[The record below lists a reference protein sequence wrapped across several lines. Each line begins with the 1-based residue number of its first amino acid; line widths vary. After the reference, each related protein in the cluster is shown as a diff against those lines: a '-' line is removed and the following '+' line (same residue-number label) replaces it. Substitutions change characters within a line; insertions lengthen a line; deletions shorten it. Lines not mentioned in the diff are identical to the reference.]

1 MLVDPSLAF
10 SGRGNEMKVIL
21 NKDLAKVGRE
31 DEVVAVS
38 DGYARNYLFP
48 RGLAV
53 EAAGGALRQLE
64 IKLAAEDRKAVN
76 LLASAQ
82 AAQVAIE
89 GKTVEITAKAGSGD
103 RLFGSITAADIA
115 AAIHKSLGVAVDK
128 RKVNLHDPIKAVG
141 TFTVPVK
148 LHRDITV
155 ELTVSVN
162 KA

>member
-1 MLVDPSLAF
+1 MDPSLAF

-21 NKDLAKVGRE
+21 NKDIAKVGRE
-31 DEVVAVS
+31 GDVVVVN

-48 RGLAV
+48 RALAV

-64 IKLAAEDRKAVN
+64 IKLAAEDRKAEK
-76 LLASAQ
+76 LLSSAQTAQ
-82 AAQVAIE
+82 AALE
-89 GKTVEITAKAGSGD
+89 GKTVEITAKAGAGD
-103 RLFGSITAADIA
+103 RLFGSITSADIA
-115 AAIHKSLGVAVDK
+115 TAIHTSLGVAVDK

>member
-1 MLVDPSLAF
+1 
-10 SGRGNEMKVIL
+10 MKVIL
-21 NKDLAKVGRE
+21 NKDIAKVGRE

-89 GKTVEITAKAGSGD
+89 GKTLEITAKACSG
-103 RLFGSITAADIA
+103 
-115 AAIHKSLGVAVDK
+115 
-128 RKVNLHDPIKAVG
+128 
-141 TFTVPVK
+141 
-148 LHRDITV
+148 
-155 ELTVSVN
+155 
-162 KA
+162 

>member
-1 MLVDPSLAF
+1 
-10 SGRGNEMKVIL
+10 MKVIL
-21 NKDLAKVGRE
+21 NKDIAKVGRE
-31 DEVVAVS
+31 GEVVAVN

-64 IKLAAEDRKAVN
+64 IKLAAEDRKAEK

-82 AAQVAIE
+82 TAQAALE
-89 GKTVEITAKAGSGD
+89 GKTVEITAKAGAGD

-115 AAIHKSLGVAVDK
+115 SAIQTSLGVSIDK

>member
-1 MLVDPSLAF
+1 
-10 SGRGNEMKVIL
+10 MKVIL
-21 NKDLAKVGRE
+21 NKDIAKVGRE
-31 DEVVAVS
+31 GEVVAVN

-64 IKLAAEDRKAVN
+64 IKLAAEDRKAEK

-82 AAQVAIE
+82 TAQAALE
-89 GKTVEITAKAGSGD
+89 GKTVEITAKAGAGD

-115 AAIHKSLGVAVDK
+115 TAIHTALGVTVDK

>member
-1 MLVDPSLAF
+1 VLVDPSLAF

-21 NKDLAKVGRE
+21 NKDIAKVGRE
-31 DEVVAVS
+31 GDVVVVN

-48 RGLAV
+48 RALAV

-64 IKLAAEDRKAVN
+64 IKLAAEDRKAEK
-76 LLASAQ
+76 LLSSAQ
-82 AAQVAIE
+82 AAQVALE
-89 GKTVEITAKAGSGD
+89 GKTIEITAKAGAGD
-103 RLFGSITAADIA
+103 RLFGSITSADIA
-115 AAIHKSLGVAVDK
+115 TAIHTSLGVAVDK
-128 RKVNLHDPIKAVG
+128 RKVN
-141 TFTVPVK
+141 

>member
-1 MLVDPSLAF
+1 MPVDPSLAF

-21 NKDLAKVGRE
+21 IKDIAKVGHE
-31 DEVVAVS
+31 GEVIAVN

-53 EAAGGALRQLE
+53 EAAGGAMRQLQ
-64 IKLAAEDRKAVN
+64 IKLAAEDLKAVK
-76 LLASAQ
+76 LLSSAQ
-82 AAQVAIE
+82 AAQVALD
-89 GKTVEITAKAGSGD
+89 GKTVEITAKAGSGE

-115 AAIHKSLGVAVDK
+115 TAIHTSLGVAVDK
-128 RKVNLHDPIKAVG
+128 RKVNLHDPIKSVG

>member
-1 MLVDPSLAF
+1 
-10 SGRGNEMKVIL
+10 MKVIL
-21 NKDLAKVGRE
+21 NKDIAKVGRE
-31 DEVVAVS
+31 GDVVVVN

-48 RGLAV
+48 RALAV

-64 IKLAAEDRKAVN
+64 IKLAAEDRKAEK
-76 LLASAQ
+76 LLSSAQ
-82 AAQVAIE
+82 AAQVALE
-89 GKTVEITAKAGSGD
+89 GKTIEITAKAGAGD
-103 RLFGSITAADIA
+103 RLFGSITSADIA
-115 AAIHKSLGVAVDK
+115 TAIHTSLGVTVDK

>member
-1 MLVDPSLAF
+1 MPVDPSLAF

-21 NKDLAKVGRE
+21 NKDIAKVGRE
-31 DEVVAVS
+31 DEVVAVA

-64 IKLAAEDRKAVN
+64 IKLAAEDRKAVH
-76 LLASAQ
+76 LLTSAQ

-89 GKTVEITAKAGSGD
+89 GKTIQITAKAGSGD

-115 AAIHKSLGVAVDK
+115 TAIHTSLGVVVDK

>member
-1 MLVDPSLAF
+1 MAF

-21 NKDLAKVGRE
+21 NKDIAKVGRE
-31 DEVVAVS
+31 DEVVAVA

-64 IKLAAEDRKAVN
+64 IKLAAEDRKAVH
-76 LLASAQ
+76 LLTSAQ

-89 GKTVEITAKAGSGD
+89 GKTVQITAKAGSGD

-115 AAIHKSLGVAVDK
+115 TAIHTSLGVVVDK

>member
-1 MLVDPSLAF
+1 
-10 SGRGNEMKVIL
+10 MKVIL
-21 NKDLAKVGRE
+21 NKDISKVGRE
-31 DEVVAVS
+31 GEIIVVA

-64 IKLAAEDRKAVN
+64 IRLAAEDRKAVK
-76 LLASAQ
+76 LLASAE
-82 AAQVAIE
+82 AAQVAVE
-89 GKTVEITAKAGSGD
+89 GKTVTITAKAGSGD
-103 RLFGSITAADIA
+103 RLFGSITAADVA
-115 AAIHKSLGVAVDK
+115 TAIHTSLGVAVDK
-128 RKVNLHDPIKAVG
+128 RKINLHDPIKSVG

-155 ELTVSVN
+155 EVTVVVN

>member
-1 MLVDPSLAF
+1 
-10 SGRGNEMKVIL
+10 MKVIL
-21 NKDLAKVGRE
+21 NKDIAKVGRE

-89 GKTVEITAKAGSGD
+89 SLPRLVVEIASSVRSP
-103 RLFGSITAADIA
+103 RLTSQQQSTHHLVLWLTSVRSTFMTQSRLLE
-115 AAIHKSLGVAVDK
+115 HSLC
-128 RKVNLHDPIKAVG
+128 L
-141 TFTVPVK
+141 
-148 LHRDITV
+148 
-155 ELTVSVN
+155 
-162 KA
+162 

>member
-1 MLVDPSLAF
+1 
-10 SGRGNEMKVIL
+10 MKVIL
-21 NKDLAKVGRE
+21 NKDIVKVGRE
-31 DEVVAVS
+31 GEIIVVA

-64 IKLAAEDRKAVN
+64 IRLAAEDRKAVK
-76 LLASAQ
+76 LLAAAE
-82 AAQVAIE
+82 AAQLAVD
-89 GKTVEITAKAGSGD
+89 GKTVTITAKAGSGD
-103 RLFGSITAADIA
+103 RLFGSITAADVA
-115 AAIHKSLGVAVDK
+115 TAIHTSLGVAVDK
-128 RKVNLHDPIKAVG
+128 RKINLHDPIKSVG

-155 ELTVSVN
+155 EITVVVN

>member
-21 NKDLAKVGRE
+21 NKDIAKVGRE

-76 LLASAQ
+76 LLAS
-82 AAQVAIE
+82 VIE
-89 GKTVEITAKAGSGD
+89 
-103 RLFGSITAADIA
+103 L
-115 AAIHKSLGVAVDK
+115 
-128 RKVNLHDPIKAVG
+128 
-141 TFTVPVK
+141 
-148 LHRDITV
+148 
-155 ELTVSVN
+155 
-162 KA
+162 

>member
-1 MLVDPSLAF
+1 VPVDPSLAF

-21 NKDLAKVGRE
+21 NKDIAKVGRE
-31 DEVVAVS
+31 DEVVAVA

-64 IKLAAEDRKAVN
+64 IKLAAEDRKAVH
-76 LLASAQ
+76 LLTSAQ

-89 GKTVEITAKAGSGD
+89 GKTVQITAKAGSGD

-115 AAIHKSLGVAVDK
+115 TAIHTSLGVVVDK

>member
-1 MLVDPSLAF
+1 VLVDPSLAF

-21 NKDLAKVGRE
+21 NKDIAKVGRE
-31 DEVVAVS
+31 GEVVVVN

-48 RGLAV
+48 RALAV

-64 IKLAAEDRKAVN
+64 IKLAAEDRKAEK

-82 AAQVAIE
+82 AAQVALE
-89 GKTVEITAKAGSGD
+89 GKTLAITAKAGAGD
-103 RLFGSITAADIA
+103 RLFGSITSADIA
-115 AAIHKSLGVAVDK
+115 TAIHTSLGVAVDK

>member
-1 MLVDPSLAF
+1 MPVDPSLAF

-21 NKDLAKVGRE
+21 NKDIAKVGRE
-31 DEVVAVS
+31 DEVVAVA

-64 IKLAAEDRKAVN
+64 IKLAAEDRKAVH
-76 LLASAQ
+76 LLTSAQ

-89 GKTVEITAKAGSGD
+89 GKTVQITAKAGSGD

-115 AAIHKSLGVAVDK
+115 TAIHTSLGVVVDK